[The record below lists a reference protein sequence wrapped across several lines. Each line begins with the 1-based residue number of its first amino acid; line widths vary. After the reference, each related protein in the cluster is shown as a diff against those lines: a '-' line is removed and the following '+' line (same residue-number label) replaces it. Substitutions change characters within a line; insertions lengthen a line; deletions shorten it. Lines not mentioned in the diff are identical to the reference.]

1 MVGCDFFFFTDSWAH
16 KWEADRWGAKLKIR
30 CDTFFTGKFTCSRR
44 TDKWRGDL
52 KSEGNLKS
60 DSILFYRQ
68 ICL

>member
-16 KWEADRWGAKLKIR
+16 KWEADRWGQNLRSDVILFSQVNLLIAGGLIS
-30 CDTFFTGKFTCSRR
+30 GG
-44 TDKWRGDL
+44 GDL
-52 KSEGNLKS
+52 KSEGNFKS